1 VKFGLQKGDLLAC
14 RFNGNKSFVG
24 RLALFMDYLRIA
36 PIYPDKLIRVR
47 VDTRL
52 IMPEFLRVVS
62 NSATVRDQ
70 IDSLSAT
77 TVGNWGISAT
87 NLKTVS
93 FAVPPL
99 DEQRRIVAKVN
110 ELMALCD
117 QLKGT
122 LTLADLTRS
131 RLLDTLIAES
141 LAGAIFET

>member
-1 VKFGLQKGDLLAC
+1 
-14 RFNGNKSFVG
+14 
-24 RLALFMDYLRIA
+24 
-36 PIYPDKLIRVR
+36 
-47 VDTRL
+47 
-52 IMPEFLRVVS
+52 
-62 NSATVRDQ
+62 
-70 IDSLSAT
+70 LSAT